1 MTCEEVRI
9 SLGVYVL
16 GALDAEETAEVEAH
30 LETCA
35 ECRAELAALSGLP
48 PLLALVSAED
58 VERAA
63 APPRAVL
70 DRLVAA
76 SAKRGRRSR
85 VLLALAASVVVA
97 AVGGTAWL
105 SAAQTSSQ
113 DTAAGSAVAAPQ
125 YESRLDDAAG
135 SAAAGGA
142 ASDAASDAAAAQAP
156 RTGND
161 EIPRIFDAPA
171 SPVPTAERPTGTV
184 AKKAEQPP
192 AEATVTTSPEA
203 RGSNGDMRLT
213 VRLVPQERGTQVVAR
228 VAGVPAGTVCALR
241 VVGKDGTVSVLGTW
255 TVERGEYRGPKM
267 VFEGSTALSP
277 GQIERVE
284 LAGAD
289 GRTLVAA
296 RL

>member
-125 YESRLDDAAG
+125 YESRLEGAAG

-161 EIPRIFDAPA
+161 EIPRIFDASA
-171 SPVPTAERPTGTV
+171 SPVPSSGTV

-277 GQIERVE
+277 DQIARVE

>member
-125 YESRLDDAAG
+125 YESRLEGAAG

-161 EIPRIFDAPA
+161 EIPQIFDAPA
-171 SPVPTAERPTGTV
+171 SPVPTAERPPGTV

-277 GQIERVE
+277 DQIERVE

>member
-9 SLGVYVL
+9 SLGVHVL
-16 GALDAEETAEVEAH
+16 GALDAEEAAEVEAH

-70 DRLVAA
+70 DRLVVA
-76 SAKRGRRSR
+76 SARRGRRSR
-85 VLLALAASVVVA
+85 ALLALAASVVVA
-97 AVGGTAWL
+97 AVGGSAWL
-105 SAAQTSSQ
+105 SAAQTASQ
-113 DTAAGSAVAAPQ
+113 DTAAGSAVAAPE
-125 YESRLDDAAG
+125 YATAPDNAAGGAAG
-135 SAAAGGA
+135 SAA
-142 ASDAASDAAAAQAP
+142 AASDAAAAQAP
-156 RTGND
+156 KTGND

-171 SPVPTAERPTGTV
+171 SPVPSVERPPGTV
-184 AKKAEQPP
+184 AKRVEQPP
-192 AEATVTTSPEA
+192 AEATVTASPEA
-203 RGSNGDMRLT
+203 RGGNGDMRLT
-213 VRLVPQERGTQVVAR
+213 VRLVPHEGGTQVVAR

-241 VVGKDGTVSVLGTW
+241 VIGKDGTVSVLGTW

>member
-16 GALDAEETAEVEAH
+16 GALDAEEAAEVEAH

-48 PLLALVSAED
+48 PLLALVSAKD

-125 YESRLDDAAG
+125 YESRLEGAAG
-135 SAAAGGA
+135 SAAAGG
-142 ASDAASDAAAAQAP
+142 AASDAAAAQAP

-171 SPVPTAERPTGTV
+171 SPVPTAERPPGTV

-228 VAGVPAGTVCALR
+228 VAGVPAGTVCTLR
-241 VVGKDGTVSVLGTW
+241 VIGKDGTVSVLGPW
-255 TVERGEYRGPKM
+255 AVGSGEYRGPKM

-277 GQIERVE
+277 DQIERVE

>member
-113 DTAAGSAVAAPQ
+113 DTAAGSAVAAPR
-125 YESRLDDAAG
+125 YATGPESRLEGAAG

-161 EIPRIFDAPA
+161 EIPRIFDASA
-171 SPVPTAERPTGTV
+171 SPVPSSGTV

-277 GQIERVE
+277 DQIERVE